1 MTRKPSANVPPIRA
15 KQEVPTQ
22 CFPVSSENLTGNPA
36 DVEVNSSL
44 QLQTEVA
51 RKWRVCVLYSNADLI
66 SADLQTHTHTL
77 STTHDLSENKL

>member
-1 MTRKPSANVPPIRA
+1 MTRKPSATDPAIRP

-22 CFPVSSENLTGNPA
+22 CFSISSENLTGNPA

-51 RKWRVCVLYSNADLI
+51 RKWRVCALF
-66 SADLQTHTHTL
+66 
-77 STTHDLSENKL
+77 KC